1 MDILKLENTTKIRCK
16 ERKYRKNTEIKTS
29 VHGLNSRIEMREGLL
44 SELRYGKTEINLSN
58 RERTELKKKKKKE
71 QSLRDLWDYNKIFL
85 IYWHSRR
92 IVEKVLEK

>member
-1 MDILKLENTTKIRCK
+1 MNILKLENTTKIRCK

-44 SELRYGKTEINLSN
+44 SELRDRKTEINLSN
-58 RERTELKKKKKKE
+58 RERKELKKKNE
-71 QSLRDLWDYNKIFL
+71 QSLRDLWDYNKISL

>member
-58 RERTELKKKKKKE
+58 RERTELKKKKKNRVSETCGTITKY
-71 QSLRDLWDYNKIFL
+71 SSSIG
-85 IYWHSRR
+85 IPGG
-92 IVEKVLEK
+92 